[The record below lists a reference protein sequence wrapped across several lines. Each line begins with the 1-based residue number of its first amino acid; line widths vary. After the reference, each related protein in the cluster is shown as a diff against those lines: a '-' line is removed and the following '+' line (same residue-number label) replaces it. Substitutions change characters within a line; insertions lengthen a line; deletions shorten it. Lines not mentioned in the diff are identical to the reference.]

1 MCNQNF
7 SICLVYYIKFKSQYC
22 KIQGMYQK
30 DLNKIGSNIRAERAR
45 KGYSQEKLAELANT
59 TRRSISM
66 IETGL
71 QNPKIL
77 LLLDIVNI
85 LNIDINKILK

>member
-1 MCNQNF
+1 
-7 SICLVYYIKFKSQYC
+7 
-22 KIQGMYQK
+22 MYKK
-30 DLNKIGSNIRAERAR
+30 DLSEIGSNIRAERAR
-45 KGYSQEKLAELANT
+45 KGYTQEKLAELANT

-85 LNIDINKILK
+85 LDIDINKILK

>member
-1 MCNQNF
+1 
-7 SICLVYYIKFKSQYC
+7 
-22 KIQGMYQK
+22 MYQK

-71 QNPKIL
+71 QTPKIL

>member
-1 MCNQNF
+1 
-7 SICLVYYIKFKSQYC
+7 
-22 KIQGMYQK
+22 MYEN
-30 DLNKIGSNIRAERAR
+30 DMYKIGSNIRAERAR
-45 KGYSQEKLAELANT
+45 RGYSQEKLAELANT

-77 LLLDIVNI
+77 LLIDIVNI
-85 LNIDINKILK
+85 LDIDINKILK

>member
-1 MCNQNF
+1 
-7 SICLVYYIKFKSQYC
+7 
-22 KIQGMYQK
+22 MYDS
-30 DLNKIGSNIRAERAR
+30 DLAKIGSNIRAERAR
-45 KGYSQEKLAELANT
+45 KGYSQEKLAELENT